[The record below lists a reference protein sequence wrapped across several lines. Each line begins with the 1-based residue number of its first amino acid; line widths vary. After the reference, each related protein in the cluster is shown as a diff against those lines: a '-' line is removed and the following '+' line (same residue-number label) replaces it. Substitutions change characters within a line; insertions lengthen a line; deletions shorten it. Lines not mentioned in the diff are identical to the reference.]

1 LIHEEISQML
11 FTISGH
17 AFSARIIRNCMKRK
31 NTVYRLINEHRP
43 IEQDRELFRFWR
55 QEVIYEGG
63 PFTARMLLYI
73 DEMTKKV
80 RDMWRRRAHRPVGGR
95 VIVPAMLRGS
105 RTSGTVIAA
114 LSIRGMA
121 AGRAVETR
129 EDGTVGKRCI

>member
-1 LIHEEISQML
+1 
-11 FTISGH
+11 
-17 AFSARIIRNCMKRK
+17 MKRK
-31 NTVYRLINEHRP
+31 NTVYRPINEHRP

-63 PFTARMLLYI
+63 PFTALLFI

-80 RDMWRRRAHRPVGGR
+80 RDLWRRRAHRPIGGR

-105 RTSGTVIAA
+105 RDSGTVIAA

-121 AGRAVETR
+121 AGKAVETR
-129 EDGTVGKRCI
+129 EDGTVGKNFICYNSLFHQ